1 MTFLVQQPSPA
12 RILAGVRVRPYA
24 NSDSP
29 ASRVRGQFGHFNY
42 DFVHVSATQDDIF
55 QTLAVPLVHKLVQ
68 VSVAC
73 GIANAPF
80 RTLCSATKVGLR
92 EHVISGVPA
101 GKKLCCAPLWSF
113 PDRQN
118 LHSGGGHLHCC
129 SLHSACAMAATPSA
143 RHANPICAMLA
154 GSWSP
159 GGAQGGPHPPV
170 AGAAAAPDQAAG
182 SGHRGH
188 SHPAW

>member
-1 MTFLVQQPSPA
+1 MTLLVQQPSPA
-12 RILAGVRVRPYA
+12 RFLVGVRVRPYA
-24 NSDSP
+24 NSDGP

-68 VSVAC
+68 VSMAC
-73 GIANAPF
+73 RIANAPF
-80 RTLCSATKVGLR
+80 CTASSATKLGLR
-92 EHVISGVPA
+92 EHVISSVSA

-113 PDRQN
+113 PDRQD
-118 LHSGGGHLHCC
+118 LHSGGGHLQFC
-129 SLHSACAMAATPSA
+129 SLPSACVMAATPSA
-143 RHANPICAMLA
+143 RCANPICAMPA

-159 GGAQGGPHPPV
+159 GGAHGGPDSPI
-170 AGAAAAPDQAAG
+170 AGAAAAPNQAAG

>member
-1 MTFLVQQPSPA
+1 MTSLVQQPSPA
-12 RILAGVRVRPYA
+12 RILVGVRVRPYA
-24 NSDSP
+24 NSDHP

-68 VSVAC
+68 VSMAC
-73 GIANAPF
+73 
-80 RTLCSATKVGLR
+80 RTAMHLSGRNVLSESSESMSQTVQ
-92 EHVISGVPA
+92 GVPA

-118 LHSGGGHLHCC
+118 LHSGGVHLHFCR
-129 SLHSACAMAATPSA
+129 LNFACVTAATPSA
-143 RHANPICAMLA
+143 RSAIPICAMPT

-159 GGAQGGPHPPV
+159 GRAQGGLDPPV

-182 SGHRGH
+182 FGHRGH
-188 SHPAW
+188 SHPAR